1 MAVRLDN
8 RQADFEVRFETLLAV
23 KREATVDVAE
33 AVAGII
39 ADVRA
44 RGDVALLE
52 LTAKYDRLDADSVAE
67 LAVGR
72 DEIDAAL
79 DFRNVSIVA
88 NYIKERTKNAQF
100 IIISLRNNMFELAD
114 RLVGIYKTENTTKS
128 IAINPAAFTIAAR

>member
-8 RQADFEVRFETLLAV
+8 RQADFEVRFETLLAA

-52 LTAKYDRLDADSVAE
+52 LTAKYDRLDAGSVAE

-79 DFRNVSIVA
+79 DGLTPALRDSLETAASKMSRHDVHTTA
-88 NYIKERTKNAQF
+88 AMAQ
-100 IIISLRNNMFELAD
+100 S
-114 RLVGIYKTENTTKS
+114 YS
-128 IAINPAAFTIAAR
+128 